1 MVQNLSRSQPSRA
14 DGDDVFIPPGKED
27 LVSIREPGR
36 DDTILGR
43 PRATDDDH
51 AATDGQAVRAVDK
64 ALLGGTPQR
73 VGRFEYHYDSDTWTW
88 SDTVARL
95 HGYQPGEVEP
105 TTELVLSHKHPD
117 DLAQVKGLL
126 RQSEAPFGS
135 RHRIRTT
142 TGDIRNVVVVGDAV
156 TDADGRITAT
166 IGFYVDITDAFN
178 TDLQQSVTNELQVI
192 VPHREIIEQAKGML
206 MVTYQLNADA
216 AFGILKWRSQ
226 EHNVKL
232 ATIAEKLVTDLP
244 ALLAGHSALRA
255 PVDHYLMTL
264 APPDGR
270 PNPS

>member
-1 MVQNLSRSQPSRA
+1 MAQDLSRSAAEQGGLQQRDHPVREE
-14 DGDDVFIPPGKED
+14 DVVPTK
-27 LVSIREPGR
+27 EPGR
-36 DDTILGR
+36 DDTILDR
-43 PRATDDDH
+43 PLTTDDNH
-51 AATDGQAVRAVDK
+51 AATNGQAVGALDK
-64 ALLGGTPQR
+64 ALLGGAPQR

-95 HGYQPGEVEP
+95 HGYEPGEVEP

-117 DLAQVKGLL
+117 DLAQVMGLL
-126 RQSEAPFGS
+126 KQSAAPFGS

-166 IGFYVDITDAFN
+166 SGFYVDITESFN
-178 TDLQQSVTNELQVI
+178 TDLQNSVTNELQVI

-206 MVTYQLNADA
+206 MVTYQLSADA

-232 ATIAEKLVTDLP
+232 ATIAENLVTDLP
-244 ALLAGHSALRA
+244 ALLRGHAALRA

-264 APPDGR
+264 APLDR
-270 PNPS
+270 EPNPS